1 MDPKTGFADITDKEK
16 QVIISYSDVEMFFV
30 ASKYFYQNTEN
41 AFFRKHA
48 VAIISMLAKRI
59 DNDTLIPYLAMNY
72 FDRFFSK
79 NSSMLEDVE
88 GFIDIIKVRL
98 IAIACLTIAAKM
110 RIKDFSIEQFL
121 ITYYRIVNVR
131 ISHHMVMRTEL
142 LILRELDWE
151 IQSVTPFTFLNFYYR
166 YFKKYGGFKRRC
178 INEIIVQAQGEHTFV
193 DYYPTVIAISAFLT
207 ASQIAY
213 PDQYGEIIVPFT
225 LTKVLSMLLQYKV
238 VLCVDAMVD
247 LCNKL
252 NIQIET
258 PESGISSTS
267 ELKESQQNKKS
278 GIPSTSELQ
287 EIQQNK
293 ESGISS
299 TSELQESQQNKES
312 GIPSTSE
319 LQESQ
324 QNKESG
330 IPSTSEL
337 QESQQNKESG
347 IPSTS
352 ELKEIQQ
359 DRGKTKMV
367 VDSNEQEDDDEEV
380 GSPIMWR
387 FLNMKWKSRALK
399 ISERVKEE
407 NKKLDKGETSGGD
420 DKARIEV
427 IIPQPLEKGEKMEGY
442 ISETAELEELK
453 SLMNFEL
460 KWPEEVPSTAE
471 LETQLQTQTV
481 NRSKSKGRILRT
493 AKKLAHGDCKVG

>member
-1 MDPKTGFADITDKEK
+1 MDPKSGFADITDKERE
-16 QVIISYSDVEMFFV
+16 VIMSYSDVEILFV
-30 ASKYFYQNTEN
+30 ASKYFFRNAEN
-41 AFFRKHA
+41 AFFRRHA

-88 GFIDIIKVRL
+88 GFIDTVKVRL

-110 RIKDFSIEQFL
+110 RIKDFSIEHFL

-142 LILRELDWE
+142 LILRELGWE

-213 PDQYGEIIVPFT
+213 PDLYGEIIIPFT
-225 LTKVLSMLLQYKV
+225 LTKVLPRLLQYKL

-267 ELKESQQNKKS
+267 ELKESQQNKES
-278 GIPSTSELQ
+278 GIPS
-287 EIQQNK
+287 I
-293 ESGISS
+293 
-299 TSELQESQQNKES
+299 SELQESQQNKES
-312 GIPSTSE
+312 GIPSTLE

-330 IPSTSEL
+330 IPSTTEL
-337 QESQQNKESG
+337 QEIQQNKESG

-359 DRGKTKMV
+359 DRGKAKMV
-367 VDSNEQEDDDEEV
+367 VDSNEEEDDDEEE
-380 GSPIMWR
+380 GSPLMR
-387 FLNMKWKSRALK
+387 QFLNMSEMTKKSQALK
-399 ISERVKEE
+399 ISERVEEE

-481 NRSKSKGRILRT
+481 NRSKKGRILRI
-493 AKKLAHGDCKVG
+493 AKKVAHGDCKVG